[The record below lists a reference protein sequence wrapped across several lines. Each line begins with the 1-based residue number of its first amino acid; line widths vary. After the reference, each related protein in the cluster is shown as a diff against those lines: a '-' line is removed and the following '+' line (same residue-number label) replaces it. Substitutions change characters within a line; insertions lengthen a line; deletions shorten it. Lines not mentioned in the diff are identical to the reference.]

1 MAVAF
6 RAASSQVS
14 FTGSTMV
21 VTKPTGTVDDDLLFA
36 VLYIESGTVTVTGV
50 PAGWTLIN
58 NGFQANSTGPFRSYV
73 YTKRASGEGA
83 SWTWTLSASVST
95 LCWGALAIQGHV
107 GNGTYIDAA
116 DGIVDTASNTTASCP
131 SVTTAGTN
139 DYILALAAMFN
150 FQTNSSGGPIT
161 TTERLDVSGIVAY
174 DGTMSGTGAT
184 GVQTLNRGFAGGD
197 TAYTIAILQSSGP
210 APLPTPAS
218 PLARMLQQGGV
229 ARAKALMLLH
239 PIPGPADVI
248 VVSGDVNVSND
259 TGLAT
264 ADGGTSALAVSLDN
278 TTGTATAAGGTTTF
292 AATVRNLTGLAT
304 AGGGT
309 SSLAVTVANTTGTAT
324 AAGGTSSFA
333 ATVTNAAGAATGT
346 GGTSTLAFT
355 LANTGGAA
363 TAGGGISRAGEAL
376 SNAGGTATAG
386 GGTTALSVTVA
397 NAAGASTG
405 SGGTTTLTVILAN
418 AGGTATAGGE
428 TSTASTGASANVTNV
443 AGAATAA
450 GGTSSL
456 TVTVAAIAGAA
467 AAGGGSSA
475 LAFVYAN
482 TSGAATGG
490 GGTSTV
496 SIVAGL
502 SITNVTGLATAA
514 GGTTGLAFTYAT
526 TGGLAT
532 ASGGA
537 SVATVAAAED
547 TRFIRVPPL
556 VATGFTRTA
565 GTADPFVR
573 LDSDGPDF
581 TRDGTGH
588 GGGFTRVPVG
598 PPGGFRRV

>member
-292 AATVRNLTGLAT
+292 AFTLTNA
-304 AGGGT
+304 AGASHRRGRH
-309 SSLAVTVANTTGTAT
+309 SLPSRSLEQRGRTAT
-324 AAGGTSSFA
+324 AAGGTTTLA
-333 ATVTNAAGAATGT
+333 ATVVERRRGRDRDGRHK
-346 GGTSTLAFT
+346 GLAFT
-355 LANTGGAA
+355 SPT
-363 TAGGGISRAGEAL
+363 RAGTPPPPAAPSFAITL
-376 SNAGGTATAG
+376 LNATGAATAG
-386 GGTTALSVTVA
+386 GGTTAFSLTVA

-405 SGGTTTLTVILAN
+405 SGGTTALTFIYAN
-418 AGGTATAGGE
+418 AAGRRPPGAGPPRPARR
-428 TSTASTGASANVTNV
+428 TSRTSPAPRLRRRNLVADRHGRRH
-443 AGAATAA
+443 AGAATA
-450 GGTSSL
+450 GGTQL
-456 TVTVAAIAGAA
+456 AHLRLREHAAAPRQAGAA
-467 AAGGGSSA
+467 PAPSRSSPA
-475 LAFVYAN
+475 
-482 TSGAATGG
+482 
-490 GGTSTV
+490 
-496 SIVAGL
+496 
-502 SITNVTGLATAA
+502 
-514 GGTTGLAFTYAT
+514 
-526 TGGLAT
+526 
-532 ASGGA
+532 
-537 SVATVAAAED
+537 
-547 TRFIRVPPL
+547 
-556 VATGFTRTA
+556 
-565 GTADPFVR
+565 
-573 LDSDGPDF
+573 
-581 TRDGTGH
+581 
-588 GGGFTRVPVG
+588 
-598 PPGGFRRV
+598 